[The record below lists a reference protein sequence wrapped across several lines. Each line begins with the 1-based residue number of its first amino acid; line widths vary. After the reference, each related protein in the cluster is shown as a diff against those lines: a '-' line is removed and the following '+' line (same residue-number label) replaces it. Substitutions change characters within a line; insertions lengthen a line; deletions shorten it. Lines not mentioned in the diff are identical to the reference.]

1 MKCIAT
7 ADSRAPPERAV
18 GWGSHLSTIQTY
30 ILNQYKIK
38 ILLRRE
44 SWKTIV
50 VAFQYHCAVVW
61 YAKETLKTEAW
72 SALYL

>member
-1 MKCIAT
+1 MYYN
-7 ADSRAPPERAV
+7 SRAPPERAV
-18 GWGSHLSTIQTY
+18 GWGRDLSTIFLCSTKVQM
-30 ILNQYKIK
+30 I
-38 ILLRRE
+38 LRRE

-50 VAFQYHCAVVW
+50 AAFQYHCADVW